1 MIIEIIAVL
10 VAVTAVIWVIA
21 AVFLSA
27 PDHSSFDEPPHDLH
41 FDRSS
46 VSAENADVLR
56 LVKEMQNQLVMQEK
70 MASLGDLVAG
80 VAHEMNSPLGAISS
94 VHDTLI
100 RATDKLKQ
108 TMEATFPGEFN
119 DNPSIQSA
127 FKVIAEA
134 NRVIASGTKRLANF
148 VGCGAHEVAR
158 TVAVDV

>member
-56 LVKEMQNQLVMQEK
+56 LVKEMQNQLR
-70 MASLGDLVAG
+70 G
-80 VAHEMNSPLGAISS
+80 VSKA
-94 VHDTLI
+94 
-100 RATDKLKQ
+100 
-108 TMEATFPGEFN
+108 
-119 DNPSIQSA
+119 
-127 FKVIAEA
+127 
-134 NRVIASGTKRLANF
+134 KRLFKLRCIFDEGFTGSPSEAEQLGVNITPVDAGGVSAEWIVAPGASTDRRLLYIHGGAF
-148 VGCGAHEVAR
+148 TIGSPRSHRMITSALSKALPLVLVGP
-158 TVAVDV
+158 